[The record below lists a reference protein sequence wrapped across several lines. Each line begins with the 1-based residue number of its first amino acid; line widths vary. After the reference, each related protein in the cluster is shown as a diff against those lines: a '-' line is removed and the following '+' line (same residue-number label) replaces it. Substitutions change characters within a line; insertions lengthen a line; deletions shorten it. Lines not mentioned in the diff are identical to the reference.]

1 MFDSAEA
8 DYDKRLQQSK
18 DQYKK
23 AFVQLQKEQH
33 DTQASYDKQI
43 ADMKAQCEDDHTV
56 ASLRKEEEH
65 TDARLKSEEME
76 TSSSILHLK
85 VHALEQEL
93 AISKDSIAT
102 KDQKIVE
109 LQRQQ
114 TNENESCNQQIKSL
128 KKDLDDVRR
137 DSMQATGDSERMKQA
152 VHSHEQTIAEK
163 DSIITSL
170 QKQVSDS
177 R

>member
-1 MFDSAEA
+1 
-8 DYDKRLQQSK
+8 
-18 DQYKK
+18 
-23 AFVQLQKEQH
+23 
-33 DTQASYDKQI
+33 
-43 ADMKAQCEDDHTV
+43 MKAQCEDDHTV

-102 KDQKIVE
+102 KDQKIVA

-114 TNENESCNQQIKSL
+114 TNENESCNLQIKGL
-128 KKDLDDVRR
+128 KKDLDDLRH
-137 DSMQATGDSERMKQA
+137 DSMQASGDSERMKQA
-152 VHSHEQTIAEK
+152 VHSHE
-163 DSIITSL
+163 
-170 QKQVSDS
+170 
-177 R
+177 